1 MKLYALVTEQMRVV
15 AARNH
20 DKTLTLQNKMCKAY
34 VGVVDYIEPII
45 MYTHDIKES
54 ILYTEE
60 SLPKAVKHLRKYKID
75 FTICPIKKIGH
86 SYKFEN

>member
-1 MKLYALVTEQMRVV
+1 MNLYALVTEQMRMV

-54 ILYTEE
+54 ILYTEDE
-60 SLPKAVKHLRKYKID
+60 LPKVTKHLNKHKIEY
-75 FTICPIKKIGH
+75 TICPIKKTGH
-86 SYKFEN
+86 SYKFQ

>member
-1 MKLYALVTEQMRVV
+1 MNLYALVTEQMRVV

-34 VGVVDYIEPII
+34 VGVVDYIDPII

-60 SLPKAVKHLRKYKID
+60 TLPKAVKHLRKHKID
-75 FTICPIKKIGH
+75 FTICPIKKVRH
-86 SYKFEN
+86 SYKFEK